1 MAGISGVLMDQRNKI
16 ILTVSGIVLVALF
29 WIMRISTAPDQQESL
44 MISFLSL
51 EDIDE
56 AGDRRVRLG
65 GIVEPG
71 SIMIQEAN
79 LLDCNF
85 TLAQGSYKVPVHY
98 THARPDLFKDEA
110 EVIVTGQY
118 VNGVFEADELQTK
131 CASRYE
137 GDLRNDSSYQLDDL
151 DI

>member
-1 MAGISGVLMDQRNKI
+1 VAGISGVLMEQRNKI
-16 ILTVSGIVLVALF
+16 FLAVSGIVFVALF
-29 WIMRISTAPDQQESL
+29 WIFRISTEADAQDAL

-51 EDIDE
+51 ENIED

-65 GIVEPG
+65 GIVDPG
-71 SIMIQEAN
+71 SIVIQKEN

-85 TLAQGSYKVPVHY
+85 TLAQGSFKVPVHY
-98 THARPDLFKDEA
+98 TQVRPDLFKDEA

-137 GDLRNDSSYQLDDL
+137 GDLRNESSYQLEDL